1 MKLQTTKETFY
12 RVAKQLGLSEQDV
25 VGVWEVLK
33 GEPLALDEK
42 SMKLMIED
50 AMQKYHRQQMLYG
63 QQLTIGGL

>member
-12 RVAKQLGLSEQDV
+12 RVAQKLGLSEQDTIS
-25 VGVWEVLK
+25 VWEVLK

-42 SMKLMIED
+42 SLELMIED